1 MGSSAGV
8 RCKSSPLSS
17 KYTMQ
22 QRELASLVLVSET
35 GFLEGNVCKAPTAVR
50 SLILT
55 RRTTL
60 AAGGYY
66 NMRSKLD
73 FIIFFKYGVLFLYFS
88 L

>member
-8 RCKSSPLSS
+8 RCKSSPLSR

-35 GFLEGNVCKAPTAVR
+35 GFPKGNVCKAPTAVH

-55 RRTTL
+55 RRTTP

-73 FIIFFKYGVLFLYFS
+73 FIIFFKHGVLFLYFS